1 MTTSCKLNW
10 SWNWARLKL
19 NFSGLITLYHM
30 HVKYSFTNI
39 HLSLF
44 IFIKKKL
51 NRKFGYYRVSNL
63 LNINLILEIFKFS
76 LLDCLYWY
84 VIIYIVINTLE
95 ASTQIILFLEML
107 NFSIFSFLKKNKCD
121 KKQKIFWVNFIF
133 KWNVWN

>member
-1 MTTSCKLNW
+1 
-10 SWNWARLKL
+10 
-19 NFSGLITLYHM
+19 M

-107 NFSIFSFLKKNKCD
+107 KILNIFFSKENFKKRKM
-121 KKQKIFWVNFIF
+121 
-133 KWNVWN
+133 